1 MIDNVIVCIKYINPV
16 TAELIVTEL
25 TTADFQRVMSW
36 NIKAHD
42 WQEKIN
48 WQRISA
54 SKGYPKKTISFFE
67 W

>member
-1 MIDNVIVCIKYINPV
+1 MIDNVIVCIKYINP
-16 TAELIVTEL
+16 AMAGWIVTGL

-54 SKGYPKKTISFFE
+54 SKVLLKKTISFFE